1 MQPDWGILLKIF
13 AVGWSTLM
21 SILGFLAIRTL
32 NKIDSNQTELFN
44 RVHSIEKDFYELRGE
59 HYAHDKGRCRQ
70 EDHSPVPLYQHR

>member
-1 MQPDWGILLKIF
+1 MHLDWDIILKV
-13 AVGWSTLM
+13 AGVGYGTLM

-59 HYAHDKGRCRQ
+59 HYAHDRGRCRQ
-70 EDHSPVPLYQHR
+70 EDHNTEPLYQCH